1 MSRLSIALQNDLK
14 LLALLR
20 DEMGLKAHLLKAEM
34 KDLWQQ
40 LEDKWGVLKVAVA
53 NAEGA
58 GAEAAHESEVAIGL
72 LVDALRQGYENVRKA
87 LKH

>member
-1 MSRLSIALQNDLK
+1 MSRLNVALQNDLK

-20 DEMGLKAHLLKAEM
+20 DELGLKAHLLKAEM

-40 LEDKWGVLKVAVA
+40 LEDKWGVLTVALSSA
-53 NAEGA
+53 ENAGA
-58 GAEAAHESEVAIGL
+58 GALHESEVAIGL
-72 LVDALRQGYENVRKA
+72 LVDTLRKGYENVRKA